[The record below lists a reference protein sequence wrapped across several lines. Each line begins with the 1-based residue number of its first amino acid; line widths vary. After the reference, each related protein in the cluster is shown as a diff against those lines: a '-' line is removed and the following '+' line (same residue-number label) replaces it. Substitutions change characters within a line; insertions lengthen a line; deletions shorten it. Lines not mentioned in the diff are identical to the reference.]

1 MKIKR
6 QWKSTLREGRT
17 GTRQTKSS
25 HHLYFLCLSSP
36 SACLELFT
44 IYMDKP
50 FGWRFG
56 HANGKQ
62 NSVVVNFVPES
73 RLLICVQIS
82 FIYRETAARTL
93 NWYQRWLWR
102 NKTRP
107 GKQKNVFQ
115 PFRCSSKFSTEFLE
129 QSSGDLSNCI
139 FVNGKQP
146 CSPSW
151 RFRTMPM
158 TSCNGSIFHL
168 PRLLDF
174 LHCCSLQMWAQRWI
188 YRARRI
194 QWSTEV
200 SSKNLPECKKL
211 PFHDRTGTKN
221 VSHEVKLGQRSLMK
235 GLPQTLVQNFQFEYL
250 EGPQLPFR

>member
-73 RLLICVQIS
+73 RRVFHLIVPIS
-82 FIYRETAARTL
+82 FIYRKAAAKAL
-93 NWYQRWLWR
+93 NWYQRRLWR
-102 NKTRP
+102 KETWSE
-107 GKQKNVFQ
+107 KQKNLFRHSVAPGHFPLKFLEKLSGVLLTGSFQ
-115 PFRCSSKFSTEFLE
+115 PYF
-129 QSSGDLSNCI
+129 
-139 FVNGKQP
+139 
-146 CSPSW
+146 
-151 RFRTMPM
+151 
-158 TSCNGSIFHL
+158 
-168 PRLLDF
+168 
-174 LHCCSLQMWAQRWI
+174 
-188 YRARRI
+188 
-194 QWSTEV
+194 
-200 SSKNLPECKKL
+200 CKW
-211 PFHDRTGTKN
+211 
-221 VSHEVKLGQRSLMK
+221 
-235 GLPQTLVQNFQFEYL
+235 
-250 EGPQLPFR
+250 

>member
-1 MKIKR
+1 MIGKNKKTFSGTPLPLDIFH
-6 QWKSTLREGRT
+6 WNFLKSC
-17 GTRQTKSS
+17 Q
-25 HHLYFLCLSSP
+25 
-36 SACLELFT
+36 
-44 IYMDKP
+44 
-50 FGWRFG
+50 
-56 HANGKQ
+56 
-62 NSVVVNFVPES
+62 
-73 RLLICVQIS
+73 
-82 FIYRETAARTL
+82 
-93 NWYQRWLWR
+93 
-102 NKTRP
+102 
-107 GKQKNVFQ
+107 VFYL
-115 PFRCSSKFSTEFLE
+115 PV
-129 QSSGDLSNCI
+129 LSNCI

-151 RFRTMPM
+151 CFRTMSM
-158 TSCNGSIFHL
+158 TSCNGSIVHL
-168 PRLLDF
+168 PLRLLD
-174 LHCCSLQMWAQRWI
+174 LLLCCSLQMWAQRWI